1 MSTESITVEKRDAL
15 GSAACRRLRG
25 EGKTPANL
33 YGHGE
38 DNLNLS
44 LDSKVIE
51 NYIHSGVKVL
61 ALQGAVND
69 TALISEVQW
78 DAFGSDVVHVDLTR
92 VSKTEKVDVTLPL
105 EVHGE
110 APGIKAGGILTVAV
124 HEVVIQCSAAA
135 IPESIHCNVG
145 SLELDQALH
154 GSDLE
159 LPEGAVLVS
168 PSAQDLVVQIAS
180 PSGAASE
187 ETEEDGSEPEVIAK
201 GKEEEESNE

>member
-1 MSTESITVEKRDAL
+1 MSTESITVEKREAL

-25 EGKTPANL
+25 AGKTPANL

-44 LDSKVIE
+44 LDSKIIE

-92 VSKTEKVDVTLPL
+92 VSKSEKVDVTLPL

-110 APGIKAGGILTVAV
+110 APGVKAGGILTIAV

-135 IPESIHCNVG
+135 IPESIHCNVS
-145 SLELDQALH
+145 SLELDQSLH

-159 LPEGAVLVS
+159 LPEGAVLVT
-168 PSAQDLVVQIAS
+168 PAEEDLVVQVAS
-180 PSGAASE
+180 PSGT
-187 ETEEDGSEPEVIAK
+187 ETEATDEDGSEPEVISK
-201 GKEEEESNE
+201 GKEEEEGSE